1 VTEFGDSSEVF
12 STPDG
17 DASFVECGQV
27 GPQRRPL
34 EVGLCPPGPGLLLH
48 WVRQS
53 SKENRNLKEQ
63 KFLKMFKSDQK
74 RTNFKHFKEDR
85 RVNQSQF

>member
-1 VTEFGDSSEVF
+1 MTEFGDSSEVF

-27 GPQRRPL
+27 GPQRWPL

-53 SKENRNLKEQ
+53 SKENRNLKEKSLILEYGQ
-63 KFLKMFKSDQK
+63 KK
-74 RTNFKHFKEDR
+74 TNFKHFKEDR
-85 RVNQSQF
+85 LVNQNQF